1 MGLIF
6 SGADSEKIYPWH
18 WDSRNSFFTK
28 GIGRHKTKFQS
39 YGLALRDAKIEKYNL
54 VQVSSIF
61 PPNCK
66 IVSVDEGVGRLD
78 PGQIVFCVLAKLS
91 TNEPERMLGAAIGLA
106 IPTEGNHY
114 GYLSEHLRKKQGF
127 SEVIQKIFPSARK
140 LRTIPNWLNSGEA
153 FDYLEID
160 LTDQWEYFS
169 KLFNKRF
176 NEEPNPPTEKP
187 D

>member
-1 MGLIF
+1 MKKSTHGI
-6 SGADSEKIYPWH
+6 GIPETV
-18 WDSRNSFFTK
+18 FFTK